1 MFRVPSLCPSTT
13 SLPQA
18 PSQQRMTL
26 FATHN
31 KALVDLPR
39 LEKPLK
45 SLSKLIFSGETLV
58 GTHLAVG
65 GSSEARAQLEQLASD
80 LPPPHVASGTTPSPT
95 SQNPPTPS
103 SRPTACKPAPAL
115 VHLVRAHPSTRLPK
129 QGGQLRSYPDCA
141 RPWLGA
147 SLSLLRCRPRDLP
160 VHPAEFSLAC
170 LQAAKFARRL
180 FRRFSSTQPA
190 LEIMHK
196 DFPLQVVVS
205 CSSFCSCKRNI
216 FLNLILPANKGL
228 KNYCACTH

>member
-80 LPPPHVASGTTPSPT
+80 LPPPPRGVGHHPVPDLAERPHPLITTHSLQARARIGSPCPGPSQHPPPKT
-95 SQNPPTPS
+95 RRPTPQLP
-103 SRPTACKPAPAL
+103 RLCEAL
-115 VHLVRAHPSTRLPK
+115 AGRQPFPPPLPPPRSTRPPCGV
-129 QGGQLRSYPDCA
+129 QPR
-141 RPWLGA
+141 
-147 SLSLLRCRPRDLP
+147 LS
-160 VHPAEFSLAC
+160 S
-170 LQAAKFARRL
+170 
-180 FRRFSSTQPA
+180 
-190 LEIMHK
+190 
-196 DFPLQVVVS
+196 
-205 CSSFCSCKRNI
+205 SCKVCQAPFPAVFLHTTGPRNH
-216 FLNLILPANKGL
+216 A
-228 KNYCACTH
+228 

>member
-80 LPPPHVASGTTPSPT
+80 LPPPPTWRRAPPRPRPRRTPPPPHHDPQPASP
-95 SQNPPTPS
+95 
-103 SRPTACKPAPAL
+103 RPHWFTLSGPIPAPASQNKEANSAATQT
-115 VHLVRAHPSTRLPK
+115 VRGPGWAPAFPSSAAAPEIYPST
-129 QGGQLRSYPDCA
+129 LRSS
-141 RPWLGA
+141 A
-147 SLSLLRCRPRDLP
+147 SLVFKLQSLPGAFSGGFPPHNRP
-160 VHPAEFSLAC
+160 
-170 LQAAKFARRL
+170 
-180 FRRFSSTQPA
+180 
-190 LEIMHK
+190 
-196 DFPLQVVVS
+196 
-205 CSSFCSCKRNI
+205 
-216 FLNLILPANKGL
+216 
-228 KNYCACTH
+228 